1 VNGSESEKAWYIWAT
16 EGQCMGQG
24 EHVRQDGR
32 GDWKSGQKADT
43 GARWGTER
51 RAGFIQRVTEGL

>member
-1 VNGSESEKAWYIWAT
+1 
-16 EGQCMGQG
+16 MGQG
-24 EHVRQDGR
+24 EQVRWDRR

-43 GARWGTER
+43 GARWGTEG